1 MRSRYY
7 TWVEKDKNYI
17 LVYLIHAAVY
27 WLAGFGFGWWL
38 GVCFILAFILLWH
51 YQAPTIMQHEHQ
63 ASHRS
68 LITIIKQKVFI
79 IAMSSAAVG
88 YIIMSY
94 IMSMHVIDG
103 FSLQQTKFVIHTFNC
118 QIIRR

>member
-1 MRSRYY
+1 
-7 TWVEKDKNYI
+7 
-17 LVYLIHAAVY
+17 
-27 WLAGFGFGWWL
+27 
-38 GVCFILAFILLWH
+38 
-51 YQAPTIMQHEHQ
+51 MQHEHQ